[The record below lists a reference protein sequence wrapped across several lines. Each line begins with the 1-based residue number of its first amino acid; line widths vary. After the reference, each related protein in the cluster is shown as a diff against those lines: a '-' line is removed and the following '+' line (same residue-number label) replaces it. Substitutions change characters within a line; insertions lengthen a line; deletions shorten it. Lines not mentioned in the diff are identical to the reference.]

1 MLSLNA
7 LMQHDEEYNIL
18 DENLSSYK
26 EEGRWGRYEKFPPHF
41 EVFAKNEDTHRG
53 YQQQD
58 QSQEGNRRQ
67 SERDN
72 QNDRLNEDRQSG
84 RGGQPQR
91 GDPSQ
96 RGSSEPSKYQSVA

>member
-1 MLSLNA
+1 MLNLQA
-7 LMQHDEEYNIL
+7 LMQNDDEYIL

-41 EVFAKNEDTHRG
+41 EVFAKSEDTHR
-53 YQQQD
+53 QQD

-67 SERDN
+67 SDRDY

-96 RGSSEPSKYQSVA
+96 RGSSEPSRYQSVA